1 MAEVKEEDHTD
12 KANTSVVSGNEAG
25 GWWGS
30 FVTAA
35 RSKSFEV
42 FEFVK
47 RDLDE
52 ISSAVKNEATAVV
65 SNTASAVKET
75 LQLDSPDSTVGNVK
89 RSFSTF
95 LDQVSNALNP
105 LPDDGDEEAILIQGG
120 TTVMLTRLQTRLH
133 GIYSDAETFTKE
145 IEPEHEAAFEAWLAN
160 LEDHHLAN
168 ERLTKLL
175 VANPVLQHNYETLV
189 PSQVTHAQFWKR
201 LLFRKALIE
210 DSEAARE
217 RKQER
222 ERAVAESFQWDK
234 ESFSNHIELS
244 EEEQIR
250 LLQEYENEKN
260 GIVEPATGKVADK
273 LDKLIEDCKED
284 VENLNVFVKEKKDF
298 IIVTKEQS
306 KEQAS
311 SGNSTSSGDKE
322 SNDDEWEKDFD
333 LEENE
338 SSSK

>member
-1 MAEVKEEDHTD
+1 MAEVKEEEQTD
-12 KANTSVVSGNEAG
+12 RVNTSVVSGNEAG

-133 GIYSDAETFTKE
+133 GIYSDSETFTKE
-145 IEPEHEAAFEAWLAN
+145 IEPENEAAYEAWLAN

-168 ERLTKLL
+168 DRLTKLL
-175 VANPVLQHNYETLV
+175 VANPVLQHNYEVLV
-189 PSQVTHAQFWKR
+189 PTQVTHAQFWKR
-201 LLFRKALIE
+201 VLFRKALIE

-222 ERAVAESFQWDK
+222 DKAVAESFQWDK
-234 ESFSNHIELS
+234 EESFSNHIELS

-260 GIVEPATGKVADK
+260 GILEPANEKVTEK
-273 LDKLIEDCKED
+273 LEKLIEDCKED
-284 VENLNVFVKEKKDF
+284 VGNLKVSEKEKKDF
-298 IIVTKEQS
+298 IIVTTS
-306 KEQAS
+306 KDLAS
-311 SGNSTSSGDKE
+311 SANSTSSGDKE
-322 SNDDEWEKDFD
+322 SNDDEWEQDFD

-338 SSSK
+338 SNNK